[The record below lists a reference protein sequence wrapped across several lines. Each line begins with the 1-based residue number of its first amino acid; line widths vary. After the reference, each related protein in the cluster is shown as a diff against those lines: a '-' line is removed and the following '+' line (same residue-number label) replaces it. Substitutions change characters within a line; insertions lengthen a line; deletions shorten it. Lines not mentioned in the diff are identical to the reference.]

1 MKGVKFLWIAILAL
15 GLFTASQAFAQPG
28 MPCPGMM
35 DGYYGGPQGPCG
47 PGFHHP
53 PMPPQQNI
61 TAEQRQKYYAIRD
74 EFAPKFQSL
83 RDQLFVKVNVLQALK
98 KAAQP
103 DVARVEA
110 VCQEILKLRA
120 AKRDLQMAFDKKIA
134 TECGIKKPAKPIPG
148 VDVPPRPFHGPH
160 HPMHMPH

>member
-1 MKGVKFLWIAILAL
+1 
-15 GLFTASQAFAQPG
+15 
-28 MPCPGMM
+28 
-35 DGYYGGPQGPCG
+35 
-47 PGFHHP
+47 
-53 PMPPQQNI
+53 MPPQQNI